1 MCMWSMHAGPKAV
14 LKFLSAPLLLGR
26 YFSAD
31 GSTTYVED
39 EEERLDSKSTER
51 AMSQSRRRGTPLRV
65 TFAASLCLAV
75 LLLSLEPGELQPHL
89 PGWFTAT
96 VGSSLL

>member
-1 MCMWSMHAGPKAV
+1 M
-14 LKFLSAPLLLGR
+14 LLGR

-39 EEERLDSKSTER
+39 EGERLERKSTER
-51 AMSQSRRRGTPLRV
+51 AMCKSRRRGTPLRV
-65 TFAASLCLAV
+65 TYAVSLCAAV
-75 LLLSLEPGELQPHL
+75 LLLSLEPDALQALKPHL

-96 VGSSLL
+96 VGASVALL